1 VSRDRRSL
9 RLGSAARLYRRLLT
23 AYPRSF
29 RNRFASDLV
38 ELFTDLDATQAATAS
53 KTARARFWFAIV
65 VDTVRQGV
73 RERLGRRRP
82 LPLGAHRSPGVPHMT
97 HLFEDLRHAMRSLR
111 HERGLSLVIVA
122 TLALAIGA
130 NSAIFTV
137 VNAVLLRPLPY
148 AQPDRVV
155 ALFEVD
161 PRGRDTGVSVAN
173 FEDWRQRMTTITGIS
188 LVGAQTANLTGVPEP
203 DRLRAG
209 FTTSA
214 FFEMLGVQPTIGRA
228 FVAGED
234 RPGAHRTAIL
244 THRTWQNRFGADPSI
259 VGRSLTLNNEPFEII
274 GVLPRTF
281 EFPVDDVDVWM
292 PHSAFPNPDPQ
303 RGTRNS
309 MVMGRVGADVS
320 FEQASAELRQ
330 VSSDLAR
337 AYPDTNKGWTA
348 RFRPF
353 HEVTL
358 QFVARNL
365 RLLAGAVAF
374 VLLIACANIANLLL
388 TRASAR
394 QREIAVRAALG
405 ASRGRLV
412 RQLLF
417 ENLATAVVGGALGLV
432 LGALLTD
439 GMLSLVPNLPRVDR
453 VAPDG
458 TVVAFTAL
466 LSLATGLLFGI
477 LPALRTSR
485 PDLRTSLSEGTR
497 GGESRATAR
506 WRSTLVV
513 AELALSLILLV
524 GAGLLIQSLTRLMT
538 VDLGYNPEN
547 LLTLEYRM
555 PRNKYSTAQQ
565 QWEFHRRVIDE
576 IARVPGVRISS
587 LARAI
592 PQSGNGGFV
601 GYWKAEDAMPSRED
615 MPRAQVNTVSA
626 NYFAVMNIPV
636 FEGRV
641 CGATDV
647 PDAPI
652 NLIVNRFLAERLWPR
667 ASAVGQRLR
676 SPDFPGEAVVIGVV
690 GNTRPQLLSMPI
702 GGQIY
707 GCFSQQSG
715 IFASVI
721 ARTDGEPMAVSRAV
735 QQAIW
740 TVDPD
745 QPMWKIRSS
754 ETLVSGSIQ
763 TQRFVMLL
771 MSFAAALALL
781 LAGLGTYS
789 VLSYTVQRRA
799 REVGVRMALGAT
811 QAAIARLM
819 LGHTAALTALGVGL
833 GLAGALA
840 MTRFITAQLYEVSPR
855 DPLTLLITAGTLV
868 VVALTAA
875 WLPMRRAT
883 RVDPIVTL
891 RTE

>member
-1 VSRDRRSL
+1 
-9 RLGSAARLYRRLLT
+9 
-23 AYPRSF
+23 
-29 RNRFASDLV
+29 
-38 ELFTDLDATQAATAS
+38 
-53 KTARARFWFAIV
+53 
-65 VDTVRQGV
+65 
-73 RERLGRRRP
+73 
-82 LPLGAHRSPGVPHMT
+82 MT
-97 HLFEDLRHAMRSLR
+97 HVLEDLRHAMRAVR
-111 HERGLSLVIVA
+111 QQRGLSLVVVV
-122 TLALAIGA
+122 TLTLAIGA

-155 ALFEVD
+155 TLFEVD

-173 FEDWRQRMTTITGIS
+173 FENWQQRVTSITGIS
-188 LVGAQTANLTGVPEP
+188 LVGAQTANLTGVAEP

-209 FTTSA
+209 FATSA
-214 FFEMLGVQPTIGRA
+214 FFDMLGVRPTIGRA

-244 THRTWQNRFGADPSI
+244 TYRTWQTRFGADPSI
-259 VGRSLTLNNEPFEII
+259 VGRSLTLNNDPFEVI
-274 GVLPRTF
+274 GVLPRSF

-292 PHSAFPNPDPQ
+292 PYSSLPNLDSQ
-303 RGTRNS
+303 RGSRNS
-309 MVMGRVGADVS
+309 MVMGRVRADTS
-320 FEQASAELRQ
+320 FEQATAELRQ
-330 VSSDLAR
+330 VASDLAR
-337 AYPDTNKGWTA
+337 AYPDTNKGWSA

-358 QFVARNL
+358 QFVAQNL
-365 RLLAGAVAF
+365 RLLTGAVAF

-412 RQLLF
+412 RQLLI
-417 ENLATAVVGGALGLV
+417 ESLLTASVGGALGLV
-432 LGALLTD
+432 LGTLLTD

-466 LSLATGLLFGI
+466 LSLATGLLFGV

-485 PDLRTSLSEGTR
+485 PNLRASLTEGAR
-497 GGESRATAR
+497 GGENRAPGR

-538 VDLGYNPEN
+538 VELGYDPEN
-547 LLTLEYRM
+547 LLTLEYRL
-555 PRNKYSTAQQ
+555 PRNKYSTPAK
-565 QWEFHRRVIDE
+565 QWEFHRRVLDE
-576 IARVPGVRISS
+576 IARVPGVRIAA

-601 GYWKAEDAMPSRED
+601 SFWKAEDAMPSRED
-615 MPRAQVNTVSA
+615 IPRAQVNTVSA
-626 NYFAVMNIPV
+626 NYFAAMNILV
-636 FEGRV
+636 LEGRV
-641 CGATDV
+641 CGEPDM

-652 NLIVNRFLAERLWPR
+652 SLIVNRFLAKRLWPH
-667 ASAVGQRLR
+667 ASAIGQRLR
-676 SPDFPGEAVVIGVV
+676 SPDVPGEAVVIGVV
-690 GNTRPQLLSMPI
+690 DNTRPQLLSMPI

-707 GCFSQQSG
+707 SCFSQQPG

-721 ARTDGEPMAVSRAV
+721 AKTEGEPMAVSRAF

-754 ETLVSGSIQ
+754 ETLVRGSIQ
-763 TQRFVMLL
+763 SQRFVMLL
-771 MSFAAALALL
+771 MSFAAGLALL

-799 REVGVRMALGAT
+799 REVGIRMALGAT
-811 QAAIARLM
+811 PAAVARLM
-819 LGHTAALTALGVGL
+819 LGHTAILTALGVGL

-840 MTRFITAQLYEVSPR
+840 MTRVITAQLYEVSPR
-855 DPLTLLITAGTLV
+855 DPLTLVITAITLV

-875 WLPMRRAT
+875 WLPLRRAT

-891 RTE
+891 RAE